1 VNRPD
6 LKAILRDPARRRRL
20 MVDCIVAT
28 QAREGIQNPVL
39 SGRVARDARTDRAG
53 DQKSVGREPVRTSL
67 RLFALLSMYGC
78 GVVDRKNG
86 FHPFQVTLSL
96 ILLVGLFMLIRSR
109 EEAHR
114 D

>member
-1 VNRPD
+1 
-6 LKAILRDPARRRRL
+6 
-20 MVDCIVAT
+20 M
-28 QAREGIQNPVL
+28 
-39 SGRVARDARTDRAG
+39 
-53 DQKSVGREPVRTSL
+53 RTSFH
-67 RLFALLSMYGC
+67 LFALLSMYGC